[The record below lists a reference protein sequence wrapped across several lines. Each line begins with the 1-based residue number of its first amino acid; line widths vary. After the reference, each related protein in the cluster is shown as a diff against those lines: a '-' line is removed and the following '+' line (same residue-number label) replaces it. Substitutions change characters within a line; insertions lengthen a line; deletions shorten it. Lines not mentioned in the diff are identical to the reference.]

1 MPRFVWILASILWVA
16 ATIHGDDLDSL
27 RLEAIERAT
36 AKVAPSVLR
45 IETAGGLDRVG
56 QAIKESGPTTA
67 VVVGADG
74 WLITSSFNLGHRPA
88 GVLVV
93 FPDGRRLPAK
103 VVSQDKKRM
112 LTLLKIDAAGL
123 TVPVP
128 IPRSEMAQGQTAIS
142 LGRSWSLQLPSIT
155 TGIISAVDR
164 IDGNAVQ
171 TDAKVSPVNYG
182 GPLLDLSGRV
192 YGVIAPFSPDAS
204 DVESGV
210 EWYDSGIG
218 FAVVLENILADLPKL
233 KNGDILPG
241 RLGVV
246 YDAKNPYAESPHI
259 HRVAWRSPAEL
270 AGMKKGDQ
278 IVSINGK
285 PVRYASDLKRL
296 LGRSNAGD
304 AVALT
309 WKQESA
315 GAEAA
320 IAKSVTLVDKMPVY
334 QRPYLGLLTETGQ
347 AGPAETRIRS
357 VYKDSPAEKAK
368 LQSGDEITEIGG
380 RKIASRQE
388 MEAAIDRFA
397 PGETI
402 SLKLRR
408 GNSAVDAQAIATA
421 FPTTLPADIPNSPAG
436 AASLID
442 DKTAKGRSF
451 WSIRPEAAKSP
462 TGIVLWLWSKEA
474 PQKDAVV
481 AAWKSA
487 CAKHNLIL
495 AGVDPAMKGTWM
507 PDDLEHAEAIVDR
520 LRKERTIDPAR
531 VVIFATGSGI
541 PVANTFLNAHRDR
554 VRGFIIQGNMPGRI
568 AASDPAEKLA
578 FLVRWNAK
586 DKSSAAAAE
595 TAFDERRKEGYPIV
609 GHESD
614 DPLSAA
620 AVDEA
625 AEWID
630 WIGGF

>member
-1 MPRFVWILASILWVA
+1 MQRLVWVLTSTLWVA
-16 ATIHGDDLDSL
+16 ASLHGDDFDSL
-27 RLEAIERAT
+27 RLAAIERAT
-36 AKVAPSVLR
+36 AKVASSVLR

-112 LTLLKIDAAGL
+112 LTLLKIDASGL
-123 TVPVP
+123 PVAVP

-164 IDGNAVQ
+164 VDGNAVQ

-192 YGVIAPFSPDAS
+192 YGVIAPFSPEAS

-218 FAVVLENILADLPKL
+218 FAVVLEDILAELPKL
-233 KNGDILPG
+233 KTGDILPG

-246 YDAKNPYAESPHI
+246 YDAKNPYAENPPV
-259 HRVAWRSPAEL
+259 HRVAWRSPAEA
-270 AGMKKGDQ
+270 AGLRKGVQ
-278 IVSINGK
+278 IVSVNDN

-296 LGRSNAGD
+296 LGRFNAGD
-304 AVALT
+304 AVTLT
-309 WKQESA
+309 WKTDGNRTVIEKSA
-315 GAEAA
+315 
-320 IAKSVTLVDKMPVY
+320 TLVDKMPVY
-334 QRPYLGLLTETGQ
+334 QRPYLGLLTESGQ
-347 AGPAETRIRS
+347 AGPAETRIRA
-357 VYKDSPAEKAK
+357 VYKDSPTDKAN
-368 LQSGDEITEIGG
+368 LQVGDEITEIGG
-380 RKIASRQE
+380 QKIASRQE
-388 MEAAIDRFA
+388 METAFDRFA

-402 SLKLRR
+402 PLKLRR
-408 GNSAVDAQAIATA
+408 GNATIDAKAVATA
-421 FPTTLPADIPNSPAG
+421 FPTTLPVDVPNSPAG
-436 AASLID
+436 VAKLID

-451 WSIRPEAAKSP
+451 WSIRPQAVECP
-462 TGIVLWLWSKEA
+462 TGVVLWFWSKEA

-487 CAKHNLIL
+487 CEKHNLIL
-495 AGVDPAMKGTWM
+495 AGVDPERKGTWG

-520 LRKERTIDPAR
+520 LRKERSIDPAR
-531 VVIFATGSGI
+531 VVIVAMGSGI
-541 PVANTFLNAHRDR
+541 PVANSFLNAHRDR
-554 VRGFIIQGNMPGRI
+554 VRGFIVQGTLPGRF

-578 FLVRWNAK
+578 FLARWNAA
-586 DKSSAAAAE
+586 DKSAAAAAE
-595 TAFDERRKEGYPIV
+595 TAFDERRKEGYPVV
-609 GHESD
+609 GHECD
-614 DPLSAA
+614 DPLSAT
-620 AVDEA
+620 AVEEA
-625 AEWID
+625 ARWID